1 MLEDYT
7 FKYIDKLF
15 SRSIDREE
23 LHIDEIFTMF
33 SEINNKDNKYL
44 FLWIRIS

>member
-15 SRSIDREE
+15 SRGIDREE
-23 LHIDEIFTMF
+23 LHIDT
-33 SEINNKDNKYL
+33 SL
-44 FLWIRIS
+44 LCSHR